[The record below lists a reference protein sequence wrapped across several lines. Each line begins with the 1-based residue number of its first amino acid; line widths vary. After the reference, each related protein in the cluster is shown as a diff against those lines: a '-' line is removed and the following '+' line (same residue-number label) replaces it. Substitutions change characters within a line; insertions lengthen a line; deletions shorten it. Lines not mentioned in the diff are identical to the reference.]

1 MYITK
6 LWPEWKNQHQLLYFY
21 YNNMIIQEC
30 VVYLWHLI
38 CIPYEVMPIQF
49 FWDWLPT
56 YISNS
61 RVHIFICMN
70 TLVLIII
77 MNKWKDANI
86 CYNITPT
93 TYLLVHFQFQSK
105 CNRSPLY
112 CWEKKKYMMLL
123 LGILH
128 WMYFKFSLFYVYLFI
143 YFFFAFFVLIL
154 FCRTQW
160 YRDLCI
166 LQTDS

>member
-1 MYITK
+1 M
-6 LWPEWKNQHQLLYFY
+6 WPEWKNQHQLLYFY

-38 CIPYEVMPIQF
+38 CIPYEVMPIF
-49 FWDWLPT
+49 FHWLTT

-70 TLVLIII
+70 TLVLII

-86 CYNITPT
+86 YTNITPT

-112 CWEKKKYMMLL
+112 CWEKKYMMLL

-128 WMYFKFSLFYVYLFI
+128 WMYFKFSLFYVYFFCI
-143 YFFFAFFVLIL
+143 FCAYF
-154 FCRTQW
+154 
-160 YRDLCI
+160 I
-166 LQTDS
+166 LQNSMI

>member
-1 MYITK
+1 M
-6 LWPEWKNQHQLLYFY
+6 WPEWKNQHQLLYFY
-21 YNNMIIQEC
+21 YNNMIIKEC

-49 FWDWLPT
+49 FWDWLTT
-56 YISNS
+56 YISKNS

-70 TLVLIII
+70 TLVLII

-143 YFFFAFFVLIL
+143 FFCIFCAYF
-154 FCRTQW
+154 
-160 YRDLCI
+160 I
-166 LQTDS
+166 LQNSMI